1 MLSFVGPLLALT
13 VKPPPLPETANAASS
28 GVAKYDLIP
37 RCPLPQ
43 LHLLKSAE
51 VLPPMKWFQV
61 ARAVFTTLAP
71 NRYVLPN
78 VMRLF
83 LPLVP
88 LSVARRFPLRSKPT
102 GCTRVSRS
110 HRPNSEW

>member
-1 MLSFVGPLLALT
+1 MLSLVGTLLAFT

-28 GVAKYDLIP
+28 GVGKYDLIP

-43 LHLLKSAE
+43 LQLLKSAE
-51 VLPPMKWFQV
+51 VLPPIKWFHV
-61 ARAVFTTLAP
+61 ARAVFTTFAP

-83 LPLVP
+83 FPSVP
-88 LSVARRFPLRSKPT
+88 LSVASRFPLRS
-102 GCTRVSRS
+102 
-110 HRPNSEW
+110 